1 MSGRGHP
8 LLSRNGLFLLS
19 STCDERSLKWNL
31 WPGKHL
37 RFIGVPVLRINS
49 FWPVVREHHQIALL
63 DASLDAWAY
72 GTRLCWT
79 LFKCSGEVVLPVVVL
94 LFYAWTTLFIE
105 GHWKTLFVNRHSS
118 FFHRNV
124 SLNKICPRIPD
135 SFPVEFYWISRKRE
149 KLEKEVTCY
158 VKNFKF

>member
-105 GHWKTLFVNRHSS
+105 GHWKTLSSISTLLFFTEMSLWIKFVQEYQIVFQSS
-118 FFHRNV
+118 FTESAESERN
-124 SLNKICPRIPD
+124 LK
-135 SFPVEFYWISRKRE
+135 K
-149 KLEKEVTCY
+149 K
-158 VKNFKF
+158 